1 MTSEEYERLKE
12 AEKAHLRKL
21 KELKQAVREAERKR
35 SISQVV
41 GDMATESHDLLESN
55 TKLADELAF
64 QTARSEARLEMA
76 LEEELEKA
84 RKEEEALRARRLIE
98 EMKSEFQP
106 EETTTERAEKKEDK
120 ASGTVE
126 KDPVSTPEQPPEKT
140 IGRMR

>member
-41 GDMATESHDLLESN
+41 GDMATESRDLLESN